1 MTSYDYRTKT
11 PENMAACLEWSFT
24 SFRDCDTSVL
34 PDGCRDVIVRATYE
48 ERPICFVSDLNDSA
62 YTVSTKARTHM
73 KGIRLRPGVNIQQ
86 DRLNA
91 WLCNKSIDQLFASDQ
106 INEFCEESESLSEI
120 LSGLASK
127 ENSIACVAANLGVS
141 VRSMQRLVSQ
151 ETGKSPYFWFSLARA
166 RRTCRMLLRDERLC
180 DVSVENGFSDQPHMT
195 REMKKWFN
203 LTPLQIRSNPNL
215 SDLLSE
221 PGYG

>member
-1 MTSYDYRTKT
+1 MTSYEYTTKT
-11 PENMAACLEWSFT
+11 PESTAACLEWSFT
-24 SFRDCDTSVL
+24 SFTDCDTSVL
-34 PDGCRDVIVRATYE
+34 PDGCRDVIVRATNE
-48 ERPICFVSDLNDSA
+48 GRPICFVSDLNDSA
-62 YTVSTKARTHM
+62 YTVSTIARTHM

-91 WLCNKSIDQLFASDQ
+91 WLHNKSIEQLFASDQ
-106 INEFCEESESLSEI
+106 INEFCEESENLSEI
-120 LSGLASK
+120 LLGLASE
-127 ENSIACVAANLGVS
+127 ENSIACVAANSGVS

-151 ETGKSPYFWFSLARA
+151 GTGKSP
-166 RRTCRMLLRDERLC
+166 CRLLLRDERLC

-203 LTPLQIRSNPNL
+203 LTPLQIRSNPNI